1 MSRAASVWT
10 ADSSAFYYVRLD
22 ANHRPSRVYRHRLG
36 TPAADDALV
45 YEEADS
51 RFFVSLGRTQSGR
64 FADIS
69 VHDHAT
75 SESRLIDL
83 TVPDATP
90 RLVAARET
98 SVLYDVE
105 HHPDWPGEVLVVRTN
120 ADGAED
126 FKIDGHAARPAG
138 TGRTGAISCRTGAAP
153 TCSP

>member
-1 MSRAASVWT
+1 MWT

-69 VHDHAT
+69 VHDHET
-75 SESRLIDL
+75 SECWLIDL
-83 TVPDATP
+83 DGAG
-90 RLVAARET
+90 RNAAAGRGAREHRCSTT
-98 SVLYDVE
+98 SSITRTG
-105 HHPDWPGEVLVVRTN
+105 PGEVLVVRTN

-126 FKIDGHAARPAG
+126 FKIVVTPLDRPEPA
-138 TGRTGAISCRTGAAP
+138 RTGAISCRTGAAP